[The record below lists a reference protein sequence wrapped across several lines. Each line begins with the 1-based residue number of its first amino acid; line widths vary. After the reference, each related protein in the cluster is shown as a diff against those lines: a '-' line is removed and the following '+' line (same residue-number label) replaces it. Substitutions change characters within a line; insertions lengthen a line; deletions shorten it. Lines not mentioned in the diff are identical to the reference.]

1 MPTGSPSEFESS
13 IDRVIREAME
23 SGDFDDLP
31 GAGQRIPGTGTVD
44 DEGWWIRSW
53 VERNRDPQDESSDPD

>member
-31 GAGQRIPGTGTVD
+31 GAGQPIPGAGTVD